1 MDNIKNLIVC
11 SFAPIAAYFSPIEN
25 ILKAV
30 LLLLAMN
37 FIFGLA
43 AGRLVDKDEFR
54 FKKAFACFVQAFV
67 FAVIMA
73 CAFYIGDHMGN
84 KDGALYCVSS
94 FGCVLIYF
102 YSVNV
107 FRNLKL
113 IFPKNR
119 VFAFVYYVLSVEFI
133 TKIQYLD
140 NYLKQEHK

>member
-1 MDNIKNLIVC
+1 MDIKNFIVC

-30 LLLLAMN
+30 LLLLALN
-37 FIFGLA
+37 FVFGLA
-43 AGRLVDKDEFR
+43 AGILVDRDGFN
-54 FKKAFACFVQAFV
+54 FKKAFACFIQVCI

-73 CAFYIGDHMGN
+73 CAFYIGDHMGD

-102 YSVNV
+102 YSVNI

-119 VFAFVYYVLSVEFI
+119 VFAFAHYVLSVEFI
-133 TKIQYLD
+133 TKIQYLE
-140 NYLKQEHK
+140 NYLKQEKQ

>member
-1 MDNIKNLIVC
+1 MDNIKNFIVC

-30 LLLLAMN
+30 LLLLALN

-43 AGRLVDKDEFR
+43 ADILADHKGFC
-54 FKKAFACFVQAFV
+54 FKKAFTCFIQIFI

-84 KDGALYCVSS
+84 KEGALYCVSS

-102 YSVNV
+102 YSANI
-107 FRNLKL
+107 FRNLKQ
-113 IFPKNR
+113 IFPKNK
-119 VFAFVYYVLSVEFI
+119 VFSFVYYVISVEFI
-133 TKIQYLD
+133 NKIQYLD
-140 NYLKQEHK
+140 NYLKQG

>member
-1 MDNIKNLIVC
+1 MGDIKNFIVC
-11 SFAPIAAYFSPIEN
+11 SLAPVAAYFSPIEN
-25 ILKAV
+25 VLKAV
-30 LLLLAMN
+30 LLLLALN

-43 AGRLVDKDEFR
+43 ADMLANKEPFK
-54 FKKAFACFVQAFV
+54 FKKAFACFIQAAI

-84 KDGALYCVSS
+84 KGGALYCVSS

-113 IFPKNR
+113 IFPNNR
-119 VFAFVYYVLSVEFI
+119 VYAFIYYVLSVEFI

>member
-1 MDNIKNLIVC
+1 MDNLKNFIVC
-11 SFAPIAAYFSPIEN
+11 GFTPIAAYFSPIEN
-25 ILKAV
+25 VLKAV
-30 LLLLAMN
+30 LLLLALN
-37 FIFGLA
+37 FLFGLA
-43 AGRLVDKDEFR
+43 AGKLVDKDDFR
-54 FKKAFACFVQAFV
+54 FKKAFACFVQAGI

-84 KDGALYCVSS
+84 KGGALYCVSS

-107 FRNLKL
+107 FRNLKQ
-113 IFPKNR
+113 IFANNK

-140 NYLKQEHK
+140 NYLKQENK